1 MLDYNHVNSQ
11 IQFNQQKDICHVVNC
26 SSMQCRIMGQCSH
39 FLLHFLG
46 LVHIYYMSIK
56 TQNTYTLML
65 LCLKID

>member
-1 MLDYNHVNSQ
+1 MLDYNHVHFQ
-11 IQFNQQKDICHVVNC
+11 IQSNQQKDICHVVNC

-46 LVHIYYMSIK
+46 LVHIMSIK